1 MPAPDTILQGRY
13 RIIRQLGRG
22 GMGAVYEAVDE
33 RLSRTVA
40 LKETLVET
48 DELKRAFEREARL
61 LANLRHPV
69 LPKVIDHFTE
79 DDGQFLVMEFIPG
92 LDLGELLSRR
102 ARPFS
107 PAEVAAWADQL
118 LDALDYLHTHEP
130 PVIHRDIKPSNLKLT
145 AQGKIVLLDF
155 GLAKGFAGQM
165 TRTTS
170 GMSVVGY
177 TLNYAALEQ
186 IQGERTSPRSDLYS
200 LAATLYQFLT
210 GRVPEDALKRA
221 ADMFDDKE
229 DPLPA
234 VNKINPEVPEAFSA
248 VLMQA
253 LSLKPSLRPST
264 AAEMRAALG
273 DKAPPVFAHVGV
285 VEDDEMTRV
294 TTGRAGK
301 MPRIGLGGDP
311 TMVLESPKVASPL
324 SPNGAGGLPARAGAP
339 SDDDSKAKK
348 WWLIGGGVAVALI
361 LLTSIVLLWM
371 RSGNQTVTPPTTP
384 TAFDAVPL
392 PFRDALPSVVSLTML
407 DASGKTIRQASGFFF
422 KGDELA
428 TSLSV
433 IEGAARGRVTFVGQT
448 GAYEVGDVTGLDRE
462 RGLVTLKV
470 ARAKA
475 PALAIGNKKETTLGD
490 KVAVVGSGTKTE
502 AVYTAGTISGYKDDD
517 QIEMTPQTAQT
528 VAGGPLLNAQG
539 EVIGIIT
546 DAAGAGRSLAVPVN
560 YLIDL
565 IRRKQP
571 SLSLALA
578 GAKDVL
584 YDWRKS
590 EPIPRPAI
598 NKDLEQKLI
607 TEVARAHRDKAPQP
621 TPQASPQASPQ
632 AEGERS
638 QDGALWQKLEDE
650 MSAATI
656 SAVSEGSFTAA
667 GTKQTA
673 YIIDTHSGSPAD
685 NDGPKYLAIFAGE
698 TYVADFP
705 LPNLSLILG
714 TFDLNRDGVNELLLG
729 YYYMQMGQAMEW
741 AKLAQISQG
750 QLRTI
755 KDFGTTYISFCE
767 AGLAP
772 DNNPGV
778 AAAVIFYAPAQSAQ
792 MPELR
797 IDNYKSPCAPEGS
810 SPQWKYTTETKLP
823 EKSGK

>member
-1 MPAPDTILQGRY
+1 
-13 RIIRQLGRG
+13 
-22 GMGAVYEAVDE
+22 MGAVYEAVDE

-40 LKETLVET
+40 LKETLAKS
-48 DELKRAFEREARL
+48 DELKRAFDREARL

-69 LPKVIDHFTE
+69 LPKVIDHFSE
-79 DDGQFLVMEFIPG
+79 DEGQFLVMEFIPG
-92 LDLGELLSRR
+92 SDLGELLSRR
-102 ARPFS
+102 SRPFS
-107 PAEVAAWADQL
+107 PAEVLRWADDL

-130 PVIHRDIKPSNLKLT
+130 PVIHRDIKPANLKLT

-155 GLAKGFAGQM
+155 GLAKGVAGQM

-200 LAATLYQFLT
+200 LAATLYQLLT
-210 GRVPEDALKRA
+210 NRTPEDALKRA

-253 LSLKPSLRPST
+253 LSLKPSLRPAT
-264 AAEMRAALG
+264 AAEMRATLN
-273 DKAPPVFAHVGV
+273 DKAPAVFAHVGA

-301 MPRIGLGGDP
+301 LPLIGLGGDA
-311 TMVLESPKVASPL
+311 TMVLESTQRGALL
-324 SPNGAGGLPARAGAP
+324 SPNGAGGALEHAEASTADG
-339 SDDDSKAKK
+339 SNAKK
-348 WWLIGGGVAVALI
+348 WWLIGGSIAVALI
-361 LLTSIVLLWM
+361 LIASVLTLWL
-371 RSGNQTVTPPTTP
+371 RSGNQTVTPPTAP
-384 TAFDAVPL
+384 TAYDAVPL
-392 PFRDALPSVVSLTML
+392 PFRDALPSVVSMTML
-407 DASGKTIRQASGFFF
+407 DASGKTTRQASGFFF
-422 KGDELA
+422 KADELA

-433 IEGAARGRVTFVGQT
+433 IEGAARGRVTFVGQN
-448 GAYEVGDVTGLDRE
+448 GAYDITDVTGLDRE
-462 RGLVTLKV
+462 HGLVTLRV

-475 PALAIGNKKETTLGD
+475 PALAIGNRKETTLGD
-490 KVAVVGSGTKTE
+490 KVAVIGSGAKAE
-502 AVYTAGTISGYKDDD
+502 AAYAPGTISSYRDDD
-517 QIEMTPQTAQT
+517 QIEVAAQAAQT
-528 VAGGPLLNAQG
+528 IAGGPLLNAQG
-539 EVIGIIT
+539 EVIGIMV
-546 DAAGAGRSLAVPVN
+546 DPSAAGRAQAVPVN
-560 YLIDL
+560 HLIDL

-571 SLSLALA
+571 AMSLAIA

-590 EPIPRPAI
+590 EPLPRPTI
-598 NKDLEQKLI
+598 SKDLEQKII

-621 TPQASPQASPQ
+621 TPQASPQPSPQ
-632 AEGERS
+632 TEGEQNQS
-638 QDGALWQKLEDE
+638 GALWEKLENE
-650 MSAATI
+650 MSDATI
-656 SAVSEGSFTAA
+656 SAVAEGSFT
-667 GTKQTA
+667 TPNVKQTA
-673 YIIDTHSGSPAD
+673 YIIDTHSGSPAN
-685 NDGPKYLAIFAGE
+685 NDGAKYLAIFAGE

-705 LPNLSLILG
+705 VPNLSLILS

-741 AKLAQISQG
+741 AKLVHVSQG
-750 QLRTI
+750 QLRVI
-755 KDFGTTYISFCE
+755 KDFGTTYVSFCE

-778 AAAVIFYAPAQSAQ
+778 AAAAVFYAPAQAGQ
-792 MPELR
+792 MPEVR
-797 IDNYKSPCAPEGS
+797 VDNYKAACASEGS

-823 EKSGK
+823 DKPSK